1 MFQAGNPAW
10 NLHVAYAHIPHNMSW
25 QRLSLPK
32 DAAYS
37 ITACAD
43 QARGALSIQKCP
55 RRKKAEESQWFNTAD
70 IFFSFFC
77 SPHVFKKCRILKQ
90 VHVCFFTTGGEKLIL
105 GRSRNIKKKKPQ
117 KESSLTSTAR
127 NRQQSGEHEGIF
139 GVSPSPS
146 HTHKHTL
153 ARSPTENLAV
163 VPVSSRNKDTKFER
177 RQLVVVVVLP
187 VTYPTSPSVYLDQ
200 HFCLKNVT

>member
-1 MFQAGNPAW
+1 M
-10 NLHVAYAHIPHNMSW
+10 HTSHIICHDKDFRCLKMLTASQHAQTRPEALYPSKNALGGKK
-25 QRLSLPK
+25 QRSLSDSTQL
-32 DAAYS
+32 
-37 ITACAD
+37 T
-43 QARGALSIQKCP
+43 
-55 RRKKAEESQWFNTAD
+55 
-70 IFFSFFC
+70 FFSFFC
-77 SPHVFKKCRILKQ
+77 SPHVFKKCQILRQ
-90 VHVCFFTTGGEKLIL
+90 VHVCFFTTGREKLIL
-105 GRSRNIKKKKPQ
+105 GRSRNIQKNKKPQ

-153 ARSPTENLAV
+153 ARSPTENLAA

-200 HFCLKNVT
+200 HLCLKNVT